1 MLSQT
6 IWPNA
11 VRPSRGIDAVM
22 NGKERLEDQHP
33 SIQSCCTFYIYRE
46 AKRIMRHKA
55 KIDRIDALNKVPEL
69 LRPHVKKEVERLWLL
84 DK

>member
-11 VRPSRGIDAVM
+11 VRPSTAIDAVM
-22 NGKERLEDQHP
+22 EGAERLEDQHP

-46 AKRIMRHKA
+46 AKRIMRHETKV
-55 KIDRIDALNKVPEL
+55 DRVDALNKLPEL
-69 LRPHVKKEVERLWLL
+69 LRPHVRKEVERLWIK

>member
-6 IWPNA
+6 IWPNG
-11 VRPSRGIDAVM
+11 VRPSSAIDAVLE
-22 NGKERLEDQHP
+22 GAKRLEDQCP

-46 AKRIMRHKA
+46 AKRIMRHKT
-55 KIDRIDALNKVPEL
+55 KIDRVDALNKLPEL
-69 LRPHVKKEVERLWLL
+69 LRPHVKKEVEKLWIK